1 MLFVQILGSGGTIV
15 WVMLLSTVALRT
27 KYRLLHFAGVVICLL
42 GIGALAYADIH
53 SGKSHEGN
61 RVCLCV
67 NTVLALLFTGQYFM
81 NFTKK

>member
-1 MLFVQILGSGGTIV
+1 M

-27 KYRLLHFAGVVICLL
+27 KYRLIHFAAVVMCLL

-61 RVCLCV
+61 CVCV
-67 NTVLALLFTGQYFM
+67 FVLI
-81 NFTKK
+81 